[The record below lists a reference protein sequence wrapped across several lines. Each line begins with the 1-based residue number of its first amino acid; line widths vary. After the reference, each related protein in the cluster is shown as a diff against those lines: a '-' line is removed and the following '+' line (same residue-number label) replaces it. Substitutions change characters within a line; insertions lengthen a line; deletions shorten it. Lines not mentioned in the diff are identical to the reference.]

1 MKGVSGMQE
10 TFFDTLFFDDP
21 FKALDEVYEASC
33 TYKEDKEDEEILDG
47 EDGQIIS
54 VPVQD

>member
-1 MKGVSGMQE
+1 MQE

-21 FKALDEVYEASC
+21 FKALDEVYEHSC
-33 TYKEDKEDEEILDG
+33 RVKEDDEDEEAILDG